1 LVNNPWK
8 FFETNVCFSFLFGYF
23 EIAGQN
29 DPKRRFDFF
38 FVSGITQHF
47 SSNWF
52 LVVDFFVLF
61 SDIISTNLL
70 PRI

>member
-1 LVNNPWK
+1 MFV
-8 FFETNVCFSFLFGYF
+8 FLFGYF

-38 FVSGITQHF
+38 FLSGITQHF

-52 LVVDFFVLF
+52 LVVDFFVCF
-61 SDIISTNLL
+61 FVF
-70 PRI
+70 